1 MAPRTNGEK
10 NGMKIIGEKRKLN
23 DNPVSVLSSEPGSK
37 HTQTGQT
44 HRCTARYCLTGTHWR
59 TVAISQRQIGSGLT
73 SRTIES
79 SAASSSAL
87 FYPARRPALCLLVV
101 HLGAVHHQCY
111 ECVCVCP
118 EFLARKDLGSLRDG
132 TPMVWMCG
140 QVSCAHQRR

>member
-1 MAPRTNGEK
+1 
-10 NGMKIIGEKRKLN
+10 MKIIGEKRKLN

-101 HLGAVHHQCY
+101 LLGAVHHQCY
-111 ECVCVCP
+111 ACVCVLSRVSRSQGSWL
-118 EFLARKDLGSLRDG
+118 LARRNADGLDVRPSFLRPP
-132 TPMVWMCG
+132 TPMIKKCTG
-140 QVSCAHQRR
+140 